1 MCDATLN
8 CARCLTRQIPLIS
21 SRRPVVLAT
30 EYTDTQTMNSQTG
43 TTVITSILI
52 ACSLVFAPG
61 PVSANENSLF
71 SGAIETAGGM
81 PRLHSLLIS
90 QGGELVVEEYFNGSN
105 ARQAANVKSVS
116 KSFMSALVGIAID
129 KGYLEGIEQPIGD
142 FYNDMLATAG
152 DEAKRNITIGNLLS
166 MQAGLESTSF
176 RNYGAWVLSDD
187 WIAFALQQPLETPP
201 GTRLRY
207 STGNTHLLSGI
218 LTRATGMDTMQ
229 FARETLTNPLGITLV
244 SWQTDPQGIYFGGN
258 NMEFT
263 PRHMLEFGKLYLNR
277 GRANGRQIISE
288 SWIETSIQRLAESR
302 REEGRFYGYGWWLR
316 DMAGV
321 EVHYA
326 WGYGGQFI
334 MVAPALDLVAVTTS
348 SSQPGSNRRP
358 HTRNLYKLL
367 ENEIVRPLQQAAGRS
382 GIASD

>member
-1 MCDATLN
+1 
-8 CARCLTRQIPLIS
+8 
-21 SRRPVVLAT
+21 
-30 EYTDTQTMNSQTG
+30 MNLQTG
-43 TTVITSILI
+43 TTARTLILY
-52 ACSLVFAPG
+52 ALLFVCG
-61 PVSANENSLF
+61 PANANDDTLF
-71 SGAIETAGGM
+71 SAAIETANEM
-81 PRLHSLLIS
+81 PRLHSLLVS
-90 QGGELVVEEYFNGSN
+90 QGGELVVEEYFNGRN

-129 KGYLEGIEQPIGD
+129 KGYLEGLEQPIGD
-142 FYNDMLATAG
+142 FYEQILVGAEN
-152 DEAKRNITIGNLLS
+152 EAKRDITIGHLLS

-187 WIAFALQQPLETPP
+187 WIAFALRQPVETAP

-218 LTRATGMDTMQ
+218 LTQATGMDTMQ
-229 FARETLTNPLGITLV
+229 FARETLTNPLGITLAA
-244 SWQTDPQGIYFGGN
+244 WQTDPQGIYFGGN

-263 PRHMLEFGKLYLNR
+263 PRHMLEFGKLYLNM
-277 GRANGRQIISE
+277 GRANGKQIISE
-288 SWIETSIQRLAESR
+288 SWIETSVQRLGESR
-302 REEGRFYGYGWWLR
+302 REEGRYYGYGWWLR

-367 ENEIVRPLQQAAGRS
+367 EDEIVRPLQQSAGRNA
-382 GIASD
+382 IATD